1 MVKYIFSII
10 IAFALSVS
18 VPICAAMH
26 GQRIAVNLDQIT
38 LKGGIENLSQIFDMK
53 IVLISNQSKF
63 SQDRFSLNLEQ
74 ATLEQSITEV
84 MRRAKV
90 QNHALFLNQDNK
102 TVKVWILSSG
112 EKEAMGRKVRN
123 NMLYENDS
131 ETLTPD
137 QMFLPA
143 QHSQGPAKL
152 NDKPLNLEQIKDLQ
166 EQSVS
171 MEAKIEES
179 MKPFTPEQI
188 DQLQEQSPGMEG
200 EMQEAQKPL
209 SPEQMEQLRKQ
220 HGEIESEN
228 ERALQPLSKEQLLL
242 LKKQEKEQEY

>member
-1 MVKYIFSII
+1 MLKYIFSII
-10 IAFALSVS
+10 VAFALYVS

-26 GQRIAVNLDQIT
+26 GHKIPVNLDQIT
-38 LKGGIENLSQIFDMK
+38 LKGGIENLSQIFGMQ
-53 IVLISNQSKF
+53 IVLISNHSKS

-74 ATLEQSITEV
+74 ATLEQSITAV

-112 EKEAMGRKVRN
+112 QKEAMGRKVRN

-131 ETLTPD
+131 ETLTPH
-137 QMFLPA
+137 QMFLLA
-143 QHSQGPAKL
+143 QHSQGPAQID
-152 NDKPLNLEQIKDLQ
+152 DKPLTLEQIRDLQ

-171 MEAKIEES
+171 MEAETEES
-179 MKPFTPEQI
+179 MKPLTPEQI
-188 DQLQEQSPGMEG
+188 DQLQEQSLWIKG
-200 EMQEAQKPL
+200 ETQEAQNPL
-209 SPEQMEQLRKQ
+209 SPEQMEQLRKH

-228 ERALQPLSKEQLLL
+228 ESALQPLSKEQLLL
-242 LKKQEKEQEY
+242 LKKQEEEQEY